1 MKRFAAES
9 LEGSTELLNTGDE
22 SAANFCK
29 TDWMKEVTRRM
40 EPNRYWLLYFG
51 LLFVFLG
58 SNVGKAFCLWVSS
71 ILRAC
76 FYAVLALAAAALAKL
91 LLTLSSLLL
100 NIANA
105 HMDEQE
111 RLASPHDGNDA
122 ANAHKGNAE

>member
-1 MKRFAAES
+1 
-9 LEGSTELLNTGDE
+9 
-22 SAANFCK
+22 
-29 TDWMKEVTRRM
+29 M

-58 SNVGKAFCLWVSS
+58 SNVGKAFCLWVSG

-100 NIANA
+100 KIANA

-111 RLASPHDGNDA
+111 RLATSHNGNDA